1 MSGASHE
8 QHARIELAALFRMAA
23 LHQFHEGIDN
33 HFSLALPEQPGRFL
47 LNPYGP
53 YWTELRARDLLVVDE
68 EGTVI
73 GEGEVER
80 TAFALHSAV
89 HRSRPDATC
98 VLHTHMPYATALA
111 LTEDGLD
118 TRLSQNAAKFHGAWA
133 MHGRYDGLFT
143 EPSECEAV
151 AKLVGD
157 GIRVLLLANHGVLVV
172 GESPAHAWWDLYF
185 LEAAARHQ
193 VLAQSTGASL
203 RRMSEETA
211 ALAAQ
216 QVLRERDE
224 SPKLFAAMRRL
235 LDRELPGYDD

>member
-1 MSGASHE
+1 MSTTSQE
-8 QHARIELAALFRMAA
+8 QHARTELAALFRMAA

-47 LNPYGP
+47 LNPYGTH
-53 YWTELRARDLLVVDE
+53 WTEMRARDLLVVDE

-73 GEGEVER
+73 GEGEAER

-89 HRSRPDATC
+89 HRSRPDAIC

-118 TRLSQNAAKFHGAWA
+118 TRLSQNATKFHGAIA
-133 MHGRYDGLFT
+133 MHPEYGGLFT
-143 EPSECEAV
+143 EPSACEPI
-151 AKLVGD
+151 AKLIGD
-157 GIRVLLLANHGVLVV
+157 GIRVLLLAHHGVLVV

-193 VLAQSTGASL
+193 VLAQSTGAPL
-203 RRMSEETA
+203 RRMPEETA
-211 ALAAQ
+211 ALAAE

-224 SPKLFAAMRRL
+224 SPKLFAAMCRL
-235 LDRELPGYDD
+235 LDRELPGYDG